1 MQRLAMSNAPQPP
14 RAFRFHGRSYSAL
27 ALKPEIPTA
36 RWLAKADKWIS
47 RSPGFFVGKP
57 VVIDVTG
64 LALTKRKFVRL
75 MTDLKARNIQILG
88 VEGADP
94 SWLDGDMPPLLTTA
108 AAESP
113 PPENA
118 ETSAPPPPSLTLPQS
133 PPSMLIEGPVR
144 SGQSILFPFGD
155 VTVVG
160 SVASGAEIVAAGS
173 IHVYGALRGRAIA
186 GAYENS
192 SARIFC
198 RRLEAELLAINGYYS
213 TAEEI
218 EAQLLQKPV
227 QAWLEGDMVRVM
239 TLA

>member
-1 MQRLAMSNAPQPP
+1 MGNAMQPP
-14 RAFRFHGRSYSAL
+14 PAFRFHGRSYSAL
-27 ALKPEIPTA
+27 TLRPELPTS
-36 RWLAKADKWIS
+36 RWLAKADKWIA
-47 RSPGFFVGKP
+47 RSPEFFAGKP
-57 VVIDVTG
+57 VVIDIVG

-75 MTDLKARNIQILG
+75 MTELKTRNIQILG

-94 SWLDGDMPPLLTTA
+94 SWLGDGMPPLLMR

-118 ETSAPPPPSLTLPQS
+118 EAPAPPLPSPDPPRS

-160 SVASGAEIVAAGS
+160 SVHSGAEIVAAGS

-198 RRLEAELLAINGYYS
+198 RRLEAELLVINGYYS
-213 TAEEI
+213 TADEL

-239 TLA
+239 ALA